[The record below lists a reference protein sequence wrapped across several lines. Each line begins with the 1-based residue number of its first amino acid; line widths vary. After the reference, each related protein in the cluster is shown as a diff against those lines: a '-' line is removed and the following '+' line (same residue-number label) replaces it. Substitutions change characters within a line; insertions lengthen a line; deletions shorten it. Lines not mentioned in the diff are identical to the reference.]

1 MQVTKLSSQLEALE
15 AQRSD
20 FVKARALLEHEQAK
34 AVAVAHG
41 RKPHSKS
48 VATGTEQLSKW
59 ADRIPV
65 VEAASHPPPRAPADV
80 DRSRGLSPSGPLSD
94 HRRRASEAARAAE
107 RASERAATERAEA
120 AARAAE
126 RAEAR
131 LTSPRVT
138 AVDLS
143 GQPLGTAL
151 GASVAAAAVAAYAA
165 KQRGVDAHHG
175 ATARQH
181 DVLTAHH
188 RAALV
193 NEQVCRVAAPRQSD
207 RGRSRVTPAHSGRL
221 SSDTCSLRPL
231 SSDICSLRP
240 SLV

>member
-65 VEAASHPPPRAPADV
+65 VEAASHPPPPRAPADV

-107 RASERAATERAEA
+107 RASERAAT
-120 AARAAE
+120 E

-207 RGRSRVTPAHSGRL
+207 RGRL
-221 SSDTCSLRPL
+221 E
-231 SSDICSLRP
+231 
-240 SLV
+240 